1 MPFKHNAAQRHRIP
15 RFKITNRLNM
25 KPVCACAKV
34 SPSGSVRLHSQ
45 SNTPLYAFEIRPRMG
60 GKAQNPASKIGFRS
74 DFPPCNNAN
83 MNIYKTY
90 QKVVNIAL
98 FGSAYSESNF
108 NNKYI

>member
-15 RFKITNRLNM
+15 KFKITNRLNM

-83 MNIYKTY
+83 MNIYITY
-90 QKVVNIAL
+90 QKW
-98 FGSAYSESNF
+98 
-108 NNKYI
+108 